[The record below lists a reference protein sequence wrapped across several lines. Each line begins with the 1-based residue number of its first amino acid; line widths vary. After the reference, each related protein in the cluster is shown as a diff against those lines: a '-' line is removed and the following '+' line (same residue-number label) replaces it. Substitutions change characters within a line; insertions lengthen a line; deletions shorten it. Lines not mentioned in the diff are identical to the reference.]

1 MRETKDTWNLLELRT
16 HVAQR
21 YGESQAREVWD
32 ILQSIRSRFQHARL
46 HIEEF
51 ERLEK
56 EVSSGRTSTDLM
68 KEIFRFKETRIAE
81 ISVQAT
87 AHALGAVQALHS
99 LTDILGAAI
108 MLSLTSEKSWNGY
121 FHQIKLAPEH
131 LSLQPLMKALN
142 LDSSYKYLADLTN
155 RSKHRTVVSSKFQV
169 DATGAEKNRYDF
181 SAFEHK
187 GRAYGSREVKAFLAQ
202 EFDRQGIAIHRIGNE
217 LNRLTKK

>member
-1 MRETKDTWNLLELRT
+1 MRENKDTWNLLELRT
-16 HVAQR
+16 QVAQR
-21 YGESQAREVWD
+21 FGESQAREVWD

-51 ERLEK
+51 QRLEN
-56 EVSSGRTSTDLM
+56 EVISGRTSTELM
-68 KEIFRFKETRIAE
+68 KEIFRFNENRISE

-99 LTDILGAAI
+99 LADILGAAI
-108 MLSLTSEKSWNGY
+108 MLSLSSGRSWSGY

-131 LSLQPLMKALN
+131 LSLQPLMQALN
-142 LDSSYKYLADLTN
+142 LDSSYKYLADLAN
-155 RSKHRTVVSSKFQV
+155 RSKHRTVVSPSFQV
-169 DATGAEKNRYDF
+169 DATGSEKNRYDF

-187 GRAYGSREVKAFLAQ
+187 GRAYGPREVKAFLVE

-217 LNRLTKK
+217 LNRLTK